1 MNTSLHIVCPH
12 CDTTNRVAQERLAS
26 APVCGNCK
34 KRLFDGHPPALTAA
48 NFDAHVNRNDI
59 PVVVDFWAEWCGPCK
74 MMAPQFAKAAEAM
87 EPRVR
92 FAKLDTEAAQD
103 IAGRYGI
110 CSNAPAAATRS
121 RAPRSPSS
129 RISASAQADENP
141 TGLPRTPLND
151 GAASIAPAC
160 NAPAIVRMVAA
171 LTQGMSASATTQPSA
186 SLRR

>member
-34 KRLFDGHPPALTAA
+34 KPLFDGHPPALTAA

-74 MMAPQFAKAAEAM
+74 MMAPQFAKAAAAM

-110 CSNAPAAATRS
+110 RSIPTMIVFRHGKEVARQSGALDAAAITRW
-121 RAPRSPSS
+121 
-129 RISASAQADENP
+129 
-141 TGLPRTPLND
+141 LTPL
-151 GAASIAPAC
+151 AAA
-160 NAPAIVRMVAA
+160 
-171 LTQGMSASATTQPSA
+171 
-186 SLRR
+186 

>member
-110 CSNAPAAATRS
+110 RSIPTMIVFQHGKEVARQSGALDAAAITRW
-121 RAPRSPSS
+121 
-129 RISASAQADENP
+129 
-141 TGLPRTPLND
+141 LTPL
-151 GAASIAPAC
+151 AAA
-160 NAPAIVRMVAA
+160 
-171 LTQGMSASATTQPSA
+171 
-186 SLRR
+186 

>member
-34 KRLFDGHPPALTAA
+34 KLLFDGHPPALTAA

-74 MMAPQFAKAAEAM
+74 MMAPQFAKAAAAM

-110 CSNAPAAATRS
+110 RSIPTMIVFRHGKEVARQSGALDAAAITRW
-121 RAPRSPSS
+121 
-129 RISASAQADENP
+129 
-141 TGLPRTPLND
+141 LTPL
-151 GAASIAPAC
+151 AAA
-160 NAPAIVRMVAA
+160 
-171 LTQGMSASATTQPSA
+171 
-186 SLRR
+186 